1 MDTSHDHEVVS
12 IYAYTDE
19 QIDQLCTLAPECTL
33 MWGTKDG
40 WPVGVIHAF
49 VWRDG
54 KLWITFASHRHR
66 ASAIKRDPRVS
77 VCISGATSQDPNC
90 PRGAATCKGRGEFF
104 DNDDTKAWF
113 YRALAQKVS
122 PDNKAGEDA
131 FATMLD
137 SPLRTILAVTPEKW
151 ITYDGMKAGRDM
163 AGQLPEE
170 EKTPMKS
177 GDAERMNKERA
188 KRGLPPRT

>member
-19 QIDQLCTLAPECTL
+19 QIDELCTKVGECCL

-49 VWRDG
+49 VWHEG
-54 KLWITFASHRHR
+54 KIWITFSSHRHR

-77 VCISGATSQDPNC
+77 VCISGAASQDPTC
-90 PRGAATCKGRGEFF
+90 PSGAATCKGRGEFF
-104 DNDDTKAWF
+104 DDDETKAWF
-113 YRALAQKVS
+113 YHALATKGNPS
-122 PDNKAGEDA
+122 EEAAEHFKGI
-131 FATMLD
+131 LD
-137 SPLRTILAVTPEKW
+137 SPLRTILCVTPEKW
-151 ITYDGMKAGRDM
+151 ITYDGEKAGQDM
-163 AGQLPEE
+163 AGMLPEE
-170 EKTPMKS
+170 EKTPMLS
-177 GDAERMNKERA
+177 GDAERMNKERE